1 MGEHGAPRTSREGVG
16 DLGDSRRW
24 PTLEDIV
31 AGGFSTP
38 WDAPLVPPF
47 PFTFRNAEVLTLAY
61 RTVPAA
67 IEALLPPP
75 LEPTGDAVMIH
86 VYRMRDVEWIGAYG
100 ECNVMVGAQL
110 SETGE
115 RGAYSPYLF
124 LDTEVGV
131 AHGREVHGQPKKW
144 AEPKLE
150 ARGDLFVGTV
160 TRNGI
165 DVITGTLPYKQ
176 RRDTLDS
183 ASSLMDFST
192 NINLKAVDHI
202 DGRPAI
208 RQLTSRRLGDLTV
221 HECWGGQCTVE
232 LRPNAQA
239 PCTSFLSRRCSAAST
254 GARTSRWCRDACSTT
269 IWSRPQKARSR
280 ATMIRRAWPLGVGP
294 GHPKKNRLRHD
305 PN

>member
-1 MGEHGAPRTSREGVG
+1 MG

-150 ARGDLFVGTV
+150 ARGDLFVGTI

-221 HECWGGQCTVE
+221 HECWGGPCTVE

-239 PCTSFLSRRCSAAST
+239 PVYKLPVKEMLGGLYWRADFTLVPGRVLYDYLEPPAKGAKQSNYDSASMASGS
-254 GARTSRWCRDACSTT
+254 GART
-269 IWSRPQKARSR
+269 PEEE
-280 ATMIRRAWPLGVGP
+280 
-294 GHPKKNRLRHD
+294 
-305 PN
+305 